1 MPSTFIGFP
10 DGADDKESVCN
21 EGDTGLI
28 PGSVNL
34 LEKEMATHFSML
46 ASRIPWTEE
55 PGGLQK
61 IGSQRTGHD

>member
-34 LEKEMATHFSML
+34 LEKETATHFSIL
-46 ASRIPWTEE
+46 A
-55 PGGLQK
+55 
-61 IGSQRTGHD
+61 